1 MSPNQQSFK
10 TSFWSQKQP
19 ELTLP
24 DFYTGYN
31 ILHQKLGQSKVE
43 NEEFITF
50 LRERINI
57 EEVFANRL
65 GDQGK
70 SSNKSTGFGR
80 DEGAGL
86 KKCFTK
92 LKETSASLCEHH
104 RAAANAISSQALK
117 PFQDFHDD
125 YKRGVANS
133 KQAVDSMLKQFD
145 GLVKEAEKSRAYYH
159 KKCKE
164 ADRAEEL
171 ALKNAS
177 ESTVGPTTTT
187 SADQVTSPTITTAT
201 EELKRAEPSDAE
213 SIKTNSSTMSSL
225 QLGNTI
231 LSHTEFEDLIRQMK
245 QNIPIGDHRVPI
257 LGRYQ
262 NTSSGEEI
270 AKWLQHNLSQC
281 KDSPAMADVVA
292 QQLIQPYNVLRLIGQ
307 RGNKFVASP
316 TSYYQWRDDEGEGGA
331 YALGGLL
338 DKVTTGVPLGYGNSN
353 GEEPHKKA
361 RRDAEKADD
370 SYRSAVRKLDQM
382 RMAIEEALFAHFS
395 EMEQVE
401 LQRIT
406 QVKSTI
412 SSFIECLSESFP
424 RDKAAIEEMAVYQ
437 ESLKPDQ
444 DIQFIVQQYG
454 VSSFS
459 PKAIVYDN
467 YYHGIT
473 HDQVFGVPL
482 EELGRQC
489 DNGVPRFVS
498 CILESIKNGL
508 KDLSQ
513 DTLTTLWSTPCSLD
527 RVHAACLEFNI
538 SSDRITTETFKE
550 CDLILLVG
558 ILRYFLLEIPECLM
572 TFEFYDPVV
581 AFFGGNDEKD
591 EKLLVPTVSNLI
603 ATLPGVHFATLN
615 AIIKN
620 ITGYINEYS
629 ISNDVLDS
637 ICQSLGPIILRPRV
651 ETYTTMN
658 SKVPFKFLKDL
669 IKHENGIFSETTLKL
684 HSESEKRRQAKPI
697 VVTKDDIHTIAET
710 NSSDNTD
717 SVGNRTAKRAGSLM
731 SFMRPSVMEDTAK
744 WGMSSVMGVFQRNNN
759 GSVSPEATISTGR
772 PISLSFGSPIT
783 QNESPPS
790 SPRGFKPSDD
800 SSIPSA
806 ASEVMFDIG
815 EKIFTEPSA
824 EKSDDAILKEVDV
837 TQQVKKSVD
846 VNSNSQTE
854 KDANTQQSVPE
865 VKQEEIDSSF
875 FDDDDDDDE

>member
-31 ILHQKLGQSKVE
+31 ILHQKLAQSKVE
-43 NEEFITF
+43 NDEFITF

-70 SSNKSTGFGR
+70 SNNKSTGFGR

-104 RAAANAISSQALK
+104 RATANAISGQALK

-125 YKRGVANS
+125 YKKSVANS

-145 GLVKEAEKSRAYYH
+145 GLVKDAEKSRAYYH
-159 KKCKE
+159 KRCKE

-177 ESTVGPTTTT
+177 ESAA
-187 SADQVTSPTITTAT
+187 SADQVTSPTT
-201 EELKRAEPSDAE
+201 EKEEPEKAEPSDAE
-213 SIKTNSSTMSSL
+213 SVKTNSSTMSSL
-225 QLGNTI
+225 QLGNAI
-231 LSHTEFEDLIRQMK
+231 LSHSEFESLIHQMK

-262 NTSSGEEI
+262 NTSSGEDI

-281 KDSPAMADVVA
+281 KDSPAMADVVG

-307 RGNKFVASP
+307 RGSKFVAS
-316 TSYYQWRDDEGEGGA
+316 SACYYQWRDDEAAADISGGGA

-338 DKVTTGVPLGYGNSN
+338 DKVTTGVPLGYANNG

-361 RRDAEKADD
+361 RRDAEKADEA
-370 SYRSAVRKLDQM
+370 YRIAVRKLDQM

-406 QVKSTI
+406 QVKTTI

-424 RDKAAIEEMAVYQ
+424 KDKAAIEEMTVYQ

-473 HDQVFGVPL
+473 HG
-482 EELGRQC
+482 
-489 DNGVPRFVS
+489 
-498 CILESIKNGL
+498 K
-508 KDLSQ
+508 
-513 DTLTTLWSTPCSLD
+513 
-527 RVHAACLEFNI
+527 NI
-538 SSDRITTETFKE
+538 SQSKCVCI
-550 CDLILLVG
+550 C
-558 ILRYFLLEIPECLM
+558 
-572 TFEFYDPVV
+572 VV
-581 AFFGGNDEKD
+581 
-591 EKLLVPTVSNLI
+591 
-603 ATLPGVHFATLN
+603 
-615 AIIKN
+615 
-620 ITGYINEYS
+620 
-629 ISNDVLDS
+629 
-637 ICQSLGPIILRPRV
+637 
-651 ETYTTMN
+651 
-658 SKVPFKFLKDL
+658 
-669 IKHENGIFSETTLKL
+669 
-684 HSESEKRRQAKPI
+684 
-697 VVTKDDIHTIAET
+697 
-710 NSSDNTD
+710 
-717 SVGNRTAKRAGSLM
+717 
-731 SFMRPSVMEDTAK
+731 
-744 WGMSSVMGVFQRNNN
+744 
-759 GSVSPEATISTGR
+759 
-772 PISLSFGSPIT
+772 
-783 QNESPPS
+783 
-790 SPRGFKPSDD
+790 
-800 SSIPSA
+800 
-806 ASEVMFDIG
+806 
-815 EKIFTEPSA
+815 
-824 EKSDDAILKEVDV
+824 
-837 TQQVKKSVD
+837 
-846 VNSNSQTE
+846 
-854 KDANTQQSVPE
+854 
-865 VKQEEIDSSF
+865 
-875 FDDDDDDDE
+875 